1 MPKTFMKV
9 EGKKYIQEKDENN
22 LGIYFFSIKKKSKL
36 KEKKDENWKFI
47 FWLTKNTYLYFMENK
62 IKIEGRRKRIKYNV
76 IYE

>member
-1 MPKTFMKV
+1 MKV